1 MLYLYRIM
9 LFCTVTDSKTGNA
22 YLANESTNLSY
33 PFQTPVWP
41 TVTQGIV
48 IVHRNKVEIGEGKK
62 EEEKVV
68 V

>member
-1 MLYLYRIM
+1 M
-9 LFCTVTDSKTGNA
+9 TDSKTGNA

-62 EEEKVV
+62 EEEKEVV
-68 V
+68 